1 MSLPR
6 YPIDV
11 RVGPYSKLVGGVAKH
26 QPNPEAFDN
35 LDSPNLGEC
44 SCVAFFPL
52 PEPTPGFEEIF
63 EELSTK
69 GVKFPTH
76 VHKTS
81 CRWREGGEQRPETS
95 HSYWR
100 AGVYTAGEP
109 QKPVDT
115 ADGPRA
121 PTKAAAG
128 AALFASALSIDTDEG
143 YNLEAVTADRF
154 EAATVG
160 QEWFLY

>member
-1 MSLPR
+1 MSLSR

-81 CRWREGGEQRPETS
+81 CRWRLRPGGDQRPETS

-109 QKPVDT
+109 QKPD
-115 ADGPRA
+115 RFE
-121 PTKAAAG
+121 AA
-128 AALFASALSIDTDEG
+128 T
-143 YNLEAVTADRF
+143 VDRF

-160 QEWFLY
+160 QEWFLYLLSIPADHGFDFRSFRSCIRC